1 MLKGINYMCCLLK
14 PVALG
19 SPVMLCLSSVTA
31 QVIPYFDM
39 YEANLGIT
47 GCTASPNAIQYVE
60 RLDYLV
66 IIIIPSTVKYYLVT
80 L

>member
-1 MLKGINYMCCLLK
+1 MMLKGINYMCSLLK

-39 YEANLGIT
+39 YEATLGIT
-47 GCTASPNAIQYVE
+47 GCTASPNAIQYIE

-66 IIIIPSTVKYYLVT
+66 IILLV
-80 L
+80 LLQ